1 MELLKV
7 IDLLSG
13 KNVSEF
19 YRLYN
24 ETQWFH
30 QEQMRDFQIQK
41 LTLLVKHCYENVPY
55 YHRIMDGIGITHHDV
70 KDISFLSNFPILTKE
85 IIKLNY
91 DQFVPTNERSIKGI
105 KASQTGG
112 TTGNILNKRNDAQTR
127 SSVWGSYRRFYDWM
141 GVLPSDGILTY
152 WGGHVIKH
160 GLRTSVAKYISD
172 KLRNTTSFDAYDTRP
187 ETFNLIVNTLR
198 KGNIKL
204 IRSYPQALYALALK
218 LKDKGISVPVKAIM
232 TTSEPLMPQQRALFR
247 EVFHAESFDQYGC
260 GEIGAIAY
268 ECDAHKGLHVTE
280 ERVILETNDRDEL
293 LITDLDNF
301 AMPYIRYWNA
311 DQAIFSDHECKC
323 GRKSQVIE
331 KVLGRTCDYLVG
343 INGQSLHWAYF
354 WHLLFDTEIA
364 VKRNFVKFQIV
375 QKSSD
380 YLLFRTVSDP
390 LSNEDKSALVNMI
403 RTKMG
408 DMQVEFVL
416 EKDIENTASGKF
428 RPVINELLNNN
439 VMTHSK

>member
-1 MELLKV
+1 MEVTKI
-7 IDLLSG
+7 IDLISG
-13 KNVSEF
+13 KKVSE
-19 YRLYN
+19 YYKEYL
-24 ETQWFH
+24 ETQWYDKDKMADY
-30 QEQMRDFQIQK
+30 QLDK
-41 LTLLVKHCYENVPY
+41 LRKLVRHCYANVPY
-55 YHRIMDGIGITHHDV
+55 YTRIMKSQDIDPNAVHSLDYV
-70 KDISFLSNFPILTKE
+70 KQFPILTKE
-85 IIKLNY
+85 IIKANY
-91 DQFVPTNERSIKGI
+91 DLFTPINLNNIKGV
-105 KASQTGG
+105 KTSQTGG

-127 SSVWGSYRRFYDWM
+127 SSVWGTYRRFYDWM
-141 GVLPSDGILTY
+141 GVLPNDKVFTY
-152 WGGHVIKH
+152 WGGHVVKH
-160 GLRTSVAKYISD
+160 DLRTSFAKYVSD
-172 KLRNTTSFDAYDTRP
+172 KLKNTISFDAYDTRP
-187 ETFNLIVNTLR
+187 ETFDLIVRTLR

-218 LKDKGISVPVKAIM
+218 LKETGISVSVKAIM
-232 TTSEPLMPQQRALFR
+232 TTSEPLMPQQRTLFK
-247 EVFHAESFDQYGC
+247 EIFNSKSFDQYGC

-268 ECDAHKGLHVTE
+268 ECEAHNGLHVSD
-280 ERVILETNDRDEL
+280 ERVILETNEKDEL

-323 GRKSQVIE
+323 GRKSRVIE

-364 VKRNFVKFQIV
+364 INRNFVKFQIV

-380 YLLFRTVSDP
+380 CLLFRTVSDP
-390 LSNEDKSALVNMI
+390 LSDEDKSTLISMI
-403 RTKMG
+403 RNKMG

-428 RPVINELLNNN
+428 RPVINELLSNYIRIPN
-439 VMTHSK
+439 K